1 MMGRCGVLLMF
12 TVMSSMCCCVWS
24 SCSVLV
30 TDSCN
35 GRGFNS
41 QASSESEQVTT
52 ITTATTTI
60 TIIQLLVFKKH
71 WQTYIYKKVILR
83 LFQ

>member
-1 MMGRCGVLLMF
+1 MVGRCGVLLVR
-12 TVMSSMCCCVWS
+12 TLMSSMCCVWS

-30 TDSCN
+30 TDSCD

-41 QASSESEQVTT
+41 QASSESEQVIT

-60 TIIQLLVFKKH
+60 KRQCI
-71 WQTYIYKKVILR
+71 
-83 LFQ
+83 